1 MRTTAGVW
9 TLLICLSLQALH
21 AQGQAQSM
29 QEIAV
34 YQSIIARNHVALR
47 AALTE
52 IDNLPSLVD
61 TKNRTPLILACSIED
76 AESVRILL
84 DAGSPVQ
91 RAGAGPGER
100 SPISTALHKGNSEIV
115 SLLLNA
121 GAPVAA
127 RDSFGYTPFDIAFQ
141 RKHEACISLL
151 FDAMMAQDASCAF
164 IPDEPIRAIDQALC
178 AAARAGSLE
187 WTRKLLDAGAGAN
200 AIERRQ
206 YTPLICAAI
215 GKNPEV
221 VDLLLARG
229 GDPGIMLSFGQTSAL
244 RMAVEARSGAEI
256 VAKILDRHSADAVDR
271 FSVWTDAIR
280 ADDAEVMRLLIR
292 KGWVPFNGGP
302 FGDLLSIAVA
312 ESKPQGVTVLLEA
325 GLRSEPSGR
334 FNGRTHLEEAR
345 RALEADPTPERQ
357 QIVEFLEASES
368 KK

>member
-1 MRTTAGVW
+1 MRTRVSV
-9 TLLICLSLQALH
+9 LILVMWLTLQALH
-21 AQGQAQSM
+21 AQGQTQSM
-29 QEIAV
+29 SEMAV
-34 YQSIIARNHVALR
+34 YQSIIARNHVSLR
-47 AALTE
+47 AALKE

-84 DAGSPVQ
+84 EAGSPVQ
-91 RAGAGPGER
+91 RTGAGPGER
-100 SPISTALHKGNSEIV
+100 PPISTALNKGNAEIV

-141 RKHEACISLL
+141 KKHEACVPLL
-151 FDAMMAQDASCAF
+151 FDALMAQNASCTP
-164 IPDEPIRAIDQALC
+164 IPGEPIRAIDQALC

-187 WTRKLLDAGAGAN
+187 WTRKLLDAGAGVN
-200 AIERRQ
+200 AIEHRR

-229 GDPGIMLSFGQTSAL
+229 GDPGIMLDYGRTSAL
-244 RMAVEARSGAEI
+244 SIAVEARSGAEI
-256 VAKILDRHSADAVDR
+256 VAKILDRYSVDAIDR

-302 FGDLLSIAVA
+302 FGDLLSMAVA

-325 GLRSEPSGR
+325 GLRSEPSVR

-345 RALEADPTPERQ
+345 RALEAAPTPERR
-357 QIVEFLEASES
+357 QIVELLESFET

>member
-1 MRTTAGVW
+1 MCGR
-9 TLLICLSLQALH
+9 LLSVFIALMMF
-21 AQGQAQSM
+21 ASQSRAQSLGPA
-29 QEIAV
+29 ETRVFEAV
-34 YQSIIARNHVALR
+34 RSKDHAELR
-47 AALTE
+47 AALANVSE
-52 IDNLPSLVD
+52 PASLIDHL
-61 TKNRTPLILACSIED
+61 NRTPLALACNFED

-84 DAGSPVQ
+84 QAGIPVE
-91 RAGAGPGER
+91 RANAGPGER
-100 SPISTALHKGNSEIV
+100 PPLSTALQKGSTAIV
-115 SLLLNA
+115 SLLLDA

-141 RKHEACISLL
+141 KKHEACIFLL
-151 FDAMMAQDASCAF
+151 FDALLSQDASCTP
-164 IPDEPIRAIDQALC
+164 IPGEPIRAIDQALC

-187 WTRKLLDAGAGAN
+187 WTRKLLDAGASAN
-200 AIERRQ
+200 AIEHRL

-229 GDPGIMLSFGQTSAL
+229 GDPGIMLSFGRTSAL
-244 RMAVEARSGAEI
+244 RTAVEARSGAEI
-256 VAKILDRHSADAVDR
+256 VAKILDRHSVDAIDR

-302 FGDLLSIAVA
+302 FGDLLSMAVA
-312 ESKPQGVTVLLEA
+312 ERKPQGVAVLLEA
-325 GLRSEPSGR
+325 GLRSEPSVR

-345 RALEADPTPERQ
+345 RALEAEPTPERQ

-368 KK
+368 KE